1 MIVEFI
7 TSHWYLF
14 ALLFVIV
21 LLLSM
26 NPTAASGAK
35 KISPL
40 QLPQLQAREQA
51 VVLDVGAADSFNKGH
66 IAQSINLP
74 LEQIKDKITKLNKY
88 KNKPII
94 IACENGARSAKAAG
108 ILRVNQFDKLY
119 ILEGGLTAWRKE
131 NLPLVKR

>member
-1 MIVEFI
+1 MIFEFI

-94 IACENGARSAKAAG
+94 VACENGARSAKAAG